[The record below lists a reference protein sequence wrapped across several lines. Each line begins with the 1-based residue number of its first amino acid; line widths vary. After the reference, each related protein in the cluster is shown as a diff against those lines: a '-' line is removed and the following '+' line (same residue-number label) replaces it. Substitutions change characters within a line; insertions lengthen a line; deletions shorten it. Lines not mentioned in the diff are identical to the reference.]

1 MYTATIFENT
11 VLWSIIGVAVLGLL
25 YAVLLTRQILRAD
38 KGDAKMIKV
47 WSAIR
52 IGANAY
58 LTRQFKTILFLIVFL
73 TAALYLTAYLAGA
86 NQFISIGRAAAFLMG
101 SVFSAMVGFIG
112 MNMAVQGNVRVASA
126 SRRSF
131 NEALK
136 LAYRSG
142 TITGMLTDGLGLLG
156 GTIIFIVYKKYAP
169 EVLLGF
175 GFGGTLLALFMRV
188 GGGIFTK
195 AADVGADLV
204 GKVEKNIPEDDP
216 RNAAVIADLVGDN
229 VGDCA
234 GMAADI
240 FESYEVTIV
249 SSMILGLTVA
259 SLFPK
264 FDLKWIL
271 FPLMVR
277 AIGVVSSII
286 GTYMVR
292 SLKEGENAMR
302 AISRGFNISAATSVA
317 GFLLVAVFYMH
328 DLRVFWATLSG
339 IILAIVINNL
349 TEYFTGTQHKPVK
362 EIARSTQTGA
372 ATTLLRGLATGM
384 ESSVWAIIVIAMA
397 ILSSFIIFLGEGYQF
412 VLYGVALCG
421 IGMLTLTGNNISM
434 DAFGP
439 IADNASGIGEMAGL
453 EPKAR
458 QIMADLD
465 AVGNTTK
472 AITKGIAIG
481 SAVIAAVSLFGS
493 FIETTGLGDIGINIA
508 NPFVFIGIL
517 IGGAVPFLFSSLT
530 IRAVGRAASLIVN
543 EVRRQFKI
551 PGIMEGTKD
560 PDYAKAV
567 GICTTAA
574 QRELVGLGLL
584 AVLTPII
591 VGFLLRETGLG
602 GFLAG
607 VIVAGQLLAV
617 FMANSGGAWDNAKKT
632 IEDGLYGGKGSEAH
646 KAAVVGDTV
655 GDPLKDTAGPAL
667 NPMIKVINLVSLL
680 IAPLIVKTK
689 QLSWPVIVS
698 MVIALAVVGVSI
710 WYSKR
715 ESYEKTPKA
724 IKKAEES

>member
-1 MYTATIFENT
+1 
-11 VLWSIIGVAVLGLL
+11 
-25 YAVLLTRQILRAD
+25 
-38 KGDAKMIKV
+38 
-47 WSAIR
+47 
-52 IGANAY
+52 
-58 LTRQFKTILFLIVFL
+58 
-73 TAALYLTAYLAGA
+73 
-86 NQFISIGRAAAFLMG
+86 
-101 SVFSAMVGFIG
+101 
-112 MNMAVQGNVRVASA
+112 
-126 SRRSF
+126 
-131 NEALK
+131 
-136 LAYRSG
+136 
-142 TITGMLTDGLGLLG
+142 
-156 GTIIFIVYKKYAP
+156 
-169 EVLLGF
+169 
-175 GFGGTLLALFMRV
+175 
-188 GGGIFTK
+188 
-195 AADVGADLV
+195 
-204 GKVEKNIPEDDP
+204 
-216 RNAAVIADLVGDN
+216 
-229 VGDCA
+229 
-234 GMAADI
+234 
-240 FESYEVTIV
+240 
-249 SSMILGLTVA
+249 
-259 SLFPK
+259 
-264 FDLKWIL
+264 
-271 FPLMVR
+271 
-277 AIGVVSSII
+277 
-286 GTYMVR
+286 
-292 SLKEGENAMR
+292 
-302 AISRGFNISAATSVA
+302 
-317 GFLLVAVFYMH
+317 
-328 DLRVFWATLSG
+328 
-339 IILAIVINNL
+339 L

-574 QRELVGLGLL
+574 QRELIGLGLL

-591 VGFLLRETGLG
+591 IGFLLRETGLG

-607 VIVAGQLLAV
+607 VIVVGQLLAV

-655 GDPLKDTAGPAL
+655 GDPLKDTSGPAL

-680 IAPLIVKTK
+680 IAPLIAKTK

-724 IKKAEES
+724 IKKAEKS